1 MENNNIHDKED
12 VHKFSAEYKARKE
25 RILDGIKE
33 VEKSGDQT
41 SKKNI
46 MEDLD
51 NLPRWQ

>member
-33 VEKSGDQT
+33 VEKSEDQT
-41 SKKNI
+41 SKKKY
-46 MEDLD
+46 
-51 NLPRWQ
+51 